1 MKRRFSRSPSP
12 PLAADAAGADASTGA
27 GMSPSLPAIVA
38 ASFDRLDIRQRA
50 RLLGRLLAPVGPL
63 ALAVV
68 GGGMFAKYATH
79 ARWQEIPVSIED
91 AARATSGQIHEL
103 VRYIEQT
110 NPQLFNHLLE
120 SLARDS
126 ATIAALGASIAA
138 LTINR
143 LGHRNESRV
152 EARSGATA
160 TGGGGKAERQF

>member
-1 MKRRFSRSPSP
+1 MKKRISHSP
-12 PLAADAAGADASTGA
+12 PPTPAADAAPAGASTGTVA
-27 GMSPSLPAIVA
+27 SPSLPVIVA

-50 RLLGRLLAPVGPL
+50 RMLGRLLASVGPL

-68 GGGMFAKYATH
+68 GGGVFAKYATH
-79 ARWQEIPVSIED
+79 ARWPEIPVSIED

-103 VRYIEQT
+103 VRYIEQS

-143 LGHRNESRV
+143 LASRNGTVQGAKAGAAASRPQ
-152 EARSGATA
+152 R
-160 TGGGGKAERQF
+160 KRDR

>member
-1 MKRRFSRSPSP
+1 MNRRISHSP
-12 PLAADAAGADASTGA
+12 PPTSAADVTPTGDSIAAVA
-27 GMSPSLPAIVA
+27 SPSLPVIVA

-50 RLLGRLLAPVGPL
+50 RMLGRLLASVGPL

-68 GGGMFAKYATH
+68 GGGAFAKYATH
-79 ARWQEIPVSIED
+79 ARWAEIPVSIED

-103 VRYIEQT
+103 VRCIEQS

-143 LGHRNESRV
+143 LASRKGV
-152 EARSGATA
+152 GQATTTVA
-160 TGGGGKAERQF
+160 AASSVQRKRDR